1 MDTCPPCSLR
11 LRGGTGKAKPKKHT
25 AAELAAKAKAANESV
40 GGGKAGIAE
49 RDKNAKLTTECL
61 EPGCAGTKLTSLTVC
76 SASFIYLFRP
86 VFRDFFLALFLHVL
100 TSRVRVQRPIGP
112 TSTARA
118 GARPTRRRATAS
130 ASRSI
135 STSRSSK
142 SATRSSRPTTTR
154 PQPNPP
160 IRTPRRP
167 SVTRSRR
174 SRRRRRSST
183 RRGNRV
189 NSSPRRTMGR
199 SRRERRAA
207 GVWLLRCCFVSRF
220 ATEDRVRAAVRP
232 EGGRSQVS
240 N

>member
-1 MDTCPPCSLR
+1 MPTLQPPLARRHRQGEAEEAHGGRISGESQGGKR
-11 LRGGTGKAKPKKHT
+11 VGGWRQGGYRGTGQECEIDHRVPRAGLCGHE
-25 AAELAAKAKAANESV
+25 ADLAHRLQCVFYLFIS
-40 GGGKAGIAE
+40 AGIS
-49 RDKNAKLTTECL
+49 RFFSRSIS
-61 EPGCAGTKLTSLTVC
+61 PCADL
-76 SASFIYLFRP
+76 A
-86 VFRDFFLALFLHVL
+86 FL
-100 TSRVRVQRPIGP
+100 SRVRVQRPIGP

-130 ASRSI
+130 ASRSR

-160 IRTPRRP
+160 IRTPPRP

-199 SRRERRAA
+199 SRRAKSSRRMVVAP
-207 GVWLLRCCFVSRF
+207 LLRLSLRHG
-220 ATEDRVRAAVRP
+220 RP
-232 EGGRSQVS
+232 GAGCS
-240 N
+240 